1 MFLLLFISNLL
12 YTFKFDTCMSSTHA
26 VMFKCTVYTLIKI
39 IPQFIYPYFSHE
51 TAIKCFDL
59 IILNFPSFV
68 PDVYRKNSFEIFRLV
83 IF

>member
-12 YTFKFDTCMSSTHA
+12 YTFKFDTCMSSTQWCSN
-26 VMFKCTVYTLIKI
+26 V
-39 IPQFIYPYFSHE
+39 QFIHWSKSSHSLYIYPYFSHE

-68 PDVYRKNSFEIFRLV
+68 PDVL
-83 IF
+83 